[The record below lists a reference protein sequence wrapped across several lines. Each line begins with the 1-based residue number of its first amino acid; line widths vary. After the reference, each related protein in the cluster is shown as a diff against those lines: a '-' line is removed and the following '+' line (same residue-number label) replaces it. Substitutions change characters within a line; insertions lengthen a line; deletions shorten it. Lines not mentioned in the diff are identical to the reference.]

1 MGIRAERRKKWAET
15 AAREKAEREER
26 EAKKSDK
33 RMKESVAYQ
42 SIEAKRKAAIFMAD
56 FQKKNGR
63 NPTDA
68 EVFAWVCKQ

>member
-26 EAKKSDK
+26 ERLREPTKGSW
-33 RMKESVAYQ
+33 AYQ

-56 FQKKNGR
+56 FQEKNGR

-68 EVFAWVCKQ
+68 EVLAWAHKQ